1 MSRTCCSPSLPARP
15 VAARVSCWT
24 PFGTVPGLPEVV
36 GSWTSGHRLEPHAR
50 QNQGLV
56 VQLVGRCVPL
66 SADPSA
72 LRHGARMGF
81 RPVSND
87 LVDVMMDNMANGL
100 LDREIYSYADVDR
113 LVGVHSGTA
122 RRWLEGYQR
131 SGKFYDPVLR
141 EEPTGSDTV
150 TWGEMVEARLLAEY
164 RRRDVPVQRMRP
176 AIELLRQ
183 EFGRYPLAHARP
195 FLDVE
200 GRELV
205 RVVQERVGLER
216 PLQFVVVRSGQLL
229 LSAPAERFSSAVQYA
244 DGMVSRLR
252 PDSRTPEVVM
262 DPRRAFGQPAIRS
275 VKTESLAEDYRAGT
289 SREDLADLYDL
300 SEREIDEA
308 LRFEL
313 IAGRQHAA

>member
-1 MSRTCCSPSLPARP
+1 
-15 VAARVSCWT
+15 
-24 PFGTVPGLPEVV
+24 
-36 GSWTSGHRLEPHAR
+36 
-50 QNQGLV
+50 
-56 VQLVGRCVPL
+56 
-66 SADPSA
+66 
-72 LRHGARMGF
+72 
-81 RPVSND
+81 
-87 LVDVMMDNMANGL
+87 MASSL

-113 LVGVHSGTA
+113 LVGVRSGTA

-141 EEPTGSDTV
+141 VEPTGSDAV

-164 RRRDVPVQRMRP
+164 RSRDIPVQRMRP

-183 EFGRYPLAHARP
+183 EFGRYPLARARP

-205 RVVQERVGLER
+205 RVVQEKVGLER
-216 PLQFVVVRSGQLL
+216 PLQLVVVRNGQLL
-229 LSAPAERFSSAVQYA
+229 LAAPAQRFSTAVQYA
-244 DGMVSRLR
+244 DGIASSLLL
-252 PDSRTPEVVM
+252 DSRTPEVVM

-275 VKTESLAEDYRAGT
+275 VQTESLAEDYRAGT

-300 SEREIDEA
+300 TERQVDEA

-313 IAGRQHAA
+313 IAGRERAA